1 MEAGY
6 GEMLMPRIHNSVV
19 IEESLD
25 RVFSFITN
33 TANCNKWYPCKLCGI
48 TNQALQLGDRFV
60 EDFNLA
66 GRQSTILWTVS
77 KCVPPYQWTLAG
89 HSDSG
94 GEATLPITWHRALWA
109 RGCSGLYSYSLA
121 ALLGPT
127 GSFFSVQDRFQA
139 EYAEALRKLKRVLES
154 EVSAA

>member
-1 MEAGY
+1 
-6 GEMLMPRIHNSVV
+6 MLMPRIHNSVV

-94 GEATLPITWHRALWA
+94 GEATLAYNLAPSSMGTRLQ
-109 RGCSGLYSYSLA
+109 RTFSYSLA

>member
-1 MEAGY
+1 
-6 GEMLMPRIHNSVV
+6 MPRIHNSVV

-25 RVFSFITN
+25 RVFSFVTN

-48 TNQALQLGDRFV
+48 TNQTLQLGDRFV

-66 GRQSTILWTVS
+66 GRQSTILWTVRR
-77 KCVPPYQWTLAG
+77 CVPPYHWTLAG

-94 GEATLPITWHRALWA
+94 GEATITYNLEPSSTGTRLQ
-109 RGCSGLYSYSLA
+109 RTFIYSLA
-121 ALLGPT
+121 ELLGPT
-127 GSFFSVQDRFQA
+127 GSFFSVRDRFQA

-154 EVSAA
+154 EVSSA